1 MEIRGIEV
9 LFGLERNWSR
19 VNCVSEIIGVEI
31 TDSFGWQL
39 GKKKSVN
46 RKLDE
51 YFQ

>member
-39 GKKKSVN
+39 GKKKNQLIES
-46 RKLDE
+46 
-51 YFQ
+51 